1 MRKLVIYLTA
11 ALLVIA
17 VLGLAVAGC
26 GDAQS
31 SAKAGATTPE
41 GILNQAM
48 TAGTPIS
55 NGTGQFDLSLTVN
68 GDAATMP
75 AEAAAMLSQPITLT
89 GTFSGSEKPMA
100 VDVSMTA
107 SLAGQN
113 LPLGLKMTGDKAW
126 IQFMGT
132 WYEAPADMM
141 TSMST
146 ATTDAKT
153 TASSLLQVLKT
164 AGIDINTWITGLKIV
179 GEDDLDGTKAYHLSG
194 EDDLD
199 GTKAYHL
206 SGAIDISKV
215 VADAMKMSQ
224 DKTLQSA
231 IPGMDALGS
240 TGTSLALPTG
250 TDMAELQKQL
260 GSMFQSFTVDV
271 WVTKDDYQVR
281 KVAVNA
287 KMVPPA
293 GEDAQGIKD
302 ITLAM
307 NFSMAP
313 SDAAVTVTPPA
324 SSRPFSELE
333 SALGSLSG
341 MFSGMLGGSTEITIP

>member
-1 MRKLVIYLTA
+1 
-11 ALLVIA
+11 
-17 VLGLAVAGC
+17 
-26 GDAQS
+26 
-31 SAKAGATTPE
+31 
-41 GILNQAM
+41 
-48 TAGTPIS
+48 
-55 NGTGQFDLSLTVN
+55 
-68 GDAATMP
+68 
-75 AEAAAMLSQPITLT
+75 
-89 GTFSGSEKPMA
+89 
-100 VDVSMTA
+100 
-107 SLAGQN
+107 
-113 LPLGLKMTGDKAW
+113 
-126 IQFMGT
+126 MGT

-179 GEDDLDGTKAYHLSG
+179 G

-260 GSMFQSFTVDV
+260 GSMFQNFTVDV

-287 KMVPPA
+287 KIVPPA

-313 SDAAVTVTPPA
+313 SDAAGDRHPAGQRPAVQRAGERPWVTLWDVLRDARRLYRDHHPVGHVAARRQRAAAPRGQRSEAQKARSLQTGP
-324 SSRPFSELE
+324 SSLQC
-333 SALGSLSG
+333 LSG
-341 MFSGMLGGSTEITIP
+341 SPSVFEREPVRPAPVRRAWR

>member
-1 MRKLVIYLTA
+1 MRKLALYLTA
-11 ALLVIA
+11 ALLVVV

-41 GILNQAM
+41 GILSQAM

-55 NGTGQFDLSLTVN
+55 NGTGQFDVSIAVN

-75 AEAAAMLSQPITLT
+75 AEAAALLAQPITLT

-100 VDVSMTA
+100 ADVSMTV

-113 LPLGLKMTGDKAW
+113 LPLGLKMTGGKAW

-132 WYEAPADMM
+132 WYEAPAELM
-141 TSMST
+141 TAMST
-146 ATTDAKT
+146 ATTDPKAT
-153 TASSLLQVLKT
+153 SDSLLQVLKA
-164 AGIDINTWITGLKIV
+164 AGIDFNTWITGLKIV
-179 GEDDLDGTKAYHLSG
+179 GEDDLDGTKTYHLSG
-194 EDDLD
+194 N
-199 GTKAYHL
+199 
-206 SGAIDISKV
+206 IDVNKV

-250 TDMAELQKQL
+250 TEMADLQKQL
-260 GSMFQSFTVDV
+260 GTMFQTFTVDI
-271 WVTKDDYQVR
+271 WITKDGYQVR
-281 KVAVNA
+281 QAAINA

-293 GEDAQGIKD
+293 GQDAQGIKD
-302 ITLAM
+302 ITLKM

-313 SDAAVTVTPPA
+313 SDAPVTVTPPA
-324 SSRPFSELE
+324 DARPFSELE
-333 SALGSLSG
+333 SALGALSG
-341 MFSGMLGGSTEITIP
+341 MFGGILGGSTDATVTTTP

>member
-1 MRKLVIYLTA
+1 MRKLFIYLTA
-11 ALLVIA
+11 TLLVIA

-75 AEAAAMLSQPITLT
+75 AEAAAMLAQPITIT
-89 GTFSGSEKPMA
+89 GTLSGSEDPMA

-113 LPLGLKMTGDKAW
+113 LPLGLKMTGGKAW

-153 TASSLLQVLKT
+153 TAASLLQVLKT
-164 AGIDINTWITGLKIV
+164 AGVDINTWITGLKIV

-194 EDDLD
+194 
-199 GTKAYHL
+199 T
-206 SGAIDISKV
+206 IDVSKV
-215 VADAMKMSQ
+215 MADAMKMSE

-250 TDMAELQKQL
+250 TEMAQLQKQL
-260 GSMFQSFTVDV
+260 GSMFQTFTVDI
-271 WVTKDDYQVR
+271 WITKDDYQVR
-281 KVAVNA
+281 KAAVNA
-287 KMVPPA
+287 KIVPPA
-293 GEDAQGIKD
+293 GEDTQGIKD

-313 SDAAVTVTPPA
+313 SDSPVTVTPPA
-324 SSRPFSELE
+324 SSQPFSELE
-333 SALGSLSG
+333 SALGALSG
-341 MFSGMLGGSTEITIP
+341 LFGGALGGPTGVTAP